1 MELFSLESGL
11 VWGILSRCL
20 GLLFTWAFVQNLH
33 QVKAISS
40 EFGFSPLSGH
50 LKQIK
55 RDYSRVKGFFYY
67 PTLLWISPSY
77 TFQRAILWLGAL
89 AGLAIFIGLPG
100 TPYYFVV
107 CYFVY
112 LSFDVALGFSFP
124 WDSLLFEAG
133 LLAIFLPQL
142 ALLPDWS
149 LQTEIHPYIAFLY
162 RFLLFRLL
170 FGFGKYKFSKPNFKD
185 SGYFKNFL
193 INVPLPSPL
202 ATWASKLPSW
212 AFRAMYAFAFTAEMI
227 MPFVLFIPGPTRV
240 IAACFIIMLM
250 FGIQLLSNFGFFN
263 LLTAV
268 LALALLDTQS
278 LLWTSLAWPSS
289 IGEVGILCVLLFYVV
304 FGLFSLP
311 FNTWCSFTWMHWPTA
326 IWLKGHWLNTPV
338 MVLREWS
345 RWRFIHA
352 FGVFPVKSQP
362 PMKLVPII
370 EGSMDG
376 ENWET
381 YEFKYTLSK
390 EHHRWKFVAP
400 YHPRLDHFVFYD
412 AFAINNTNFNWST
425 VGTCIPMDYA
435 ERGGLDT
442 VLNALLRHNKH
453 IHPLFSKV
461 PFQEVPPRWIR
472 AALMYAVPNPENNR
486 QKLYMADVHR
496 LPRQLESNFEL
507 WRDVPPELYH
517 WDAHYWRM
525 RTKKAKQWTAWSKAD
540 SVQSAASAIAH
551 DLGFAEE
558 PNIAALAKAFGFC
571 QPDWSTWMENLTAYE
586 RAYKPEERRQLHC
599 FWNSL
604 RIVLGLRL
612 INSLRVKDKHGLG
625 TDYFAFGMLL
635 NTYLSE
641 GMEGLESLWANSE
654 SWYERS
660 FDYDAMD
667 GFYAEA
673 FFKPESFIDH
683 YRKAIWS
690 NQVTDEDVPEVLPGF
705 QKLAKRF
712 GELPIACSLNAWPS
726 MDYNPTNGEWSL
738 GNPVPPDHHFPEL
751 YLAFQHK
758 TPSPIPY

>member
-1 MELFSLESGL
+1 MDLFNLESGL
-11 VWGILSRCL
+11 VWGTLSRCL
-20 GLLFTWAFVQNLH
+20 GLVFSWVFIQNLI

-40 EFGFSPLSGH
+40 EFGFSPVSHH
-50 LKQIK
+50 LNLIR
-55 RDYSRVKGFFYY
+55 RDFGLLKGYFYF
-67 PTLLWISPSY
+67 PSLLWIS
-77 TFQRAILWLGAL
+77 TRLRFQQTLLLLGAL

-100 TPYYFVV
+100 TPFYFLA
-107 CYFVY
+107 CYLIF
-112 LSFDVALGFSFP
+112 LSFDLALGFSFP

-133 LLAIFLPQL
+133 LLGIFLPQL

-149 LQTEIHPYIAFLY
+149 SQAEIHPYIAFLY

-212 AFRAMYAFAFTAEMI
+212 VFRAMYAFAFTAEMI
-227 MPFVLFIPGPTRV
+227 MPIVLFIPGPTRV

-268 LALALLDTQS
+268 LAIALFDTQS
-278 LLWTSLAWPSS
+278 LLWTSLAWPTD
-289 IGEVGILCVLLFYVV
+289 ILEFGMLSVLLFYVV

-311 FNTWCSFTWMHWPTA
+311 FNTWCSFTWFHWPTA
-326 IWLKGHWLNTPV
+326 IWLKGHWLRLPV
-338 MVLREWS
+338 ASMRELS
-345 RWRFIHA
+345 RWRLIHA
-352 FGVFPVKSQP
+352 YGVFPVKSQP

-425 VGTCIPMDYA
+425 VGSSIPTDYA
-435 ERGGLDT
+435 KRGGLDCIIYS
-442 VLNALLRHNKH
+442 LFKH
-453 IHPLFSKV
+453 STSVHGLFREI
-461 PFQEVPPRWIR
+461 PFKEKPPKWIR
-472 AALMYAVPNPENNR
+472 VGLTYAIPNPENN
-486 QKLYMADVHR
+486 QQHLYLADVHR
-496 LPRQLESNFEL
+496 LPSQIVSKFDLD
-507 WRDVPPELYH
+507 RDVPPELYH
-517 WDAHYWRM
+517 WDAHFWRM
-525 RTKKAKQWTAWSKAD
+525 RSKKAVRWKALSKAE
-540 SVQSAASAIAH
+540 SVAEVCFELRK
-551 DLGFAEE
+551 DLGLTEI
-558 PNIAALAKAFGFC
+558 PDLPALSSQYGFAKAN
-571 QPDWSTWMENLTAYE
+571 WSEWMEKLIQFEKDYS
-586 RAYKPEERRQLHC
+586 PEVRRDLFR

-604 RIVLGLRL
+604 RIVIGLRL
-612 INSLRVKDKHGLG
+612 TDSLLAKDKHGLG

-641 GMEGLESLWANSE
+641 GMEGLESLWVSSE

-660 FDYDAMD
+660 FDYDAMN

-751 YLAFQHK
+751 YQAFQHK